1 MANQHH
7 CPDCGTPV
15 EREGV
20 DIDGIESQRIEC
32 PSCDRTLVGTACPEC
47 DPDGDDPRNAD
58 EDCAACGG
66 EGVVLTTLSDL
77 LS

>member
-1 MANQHH
+1 MTNPHR
-7 CPDCGTPV
+7 CPRCGSHV

-47 DPDGDDPRNAD
+47 EPAGEDPADAD
-58 EDCAACGG
+58 EDCPACGG

>member
-1 MANQHH
+1 MTNSHH
-7 CPDCGTPV
+7 CPRCGSPV

-32 PSCDRTLVGTACPEC
+32 SACDRTLVGTPCPEC
-47 DPDGDDPRNAD
+47 GRDDGLADGDAD
-58 EDCAACGG
+58 CPACDGD
-66 EGVVLTTLSDL
+66 GVVLTTLGDL